1 MELKQACRSHVIT
14 HSRNALAPSYL
25 NTVPFFTNFLLLNS
39 DANLQSVL
47 LGHDYS
53 PTGFSTRDLV
63 FFDTRFQRALGLR
76 PSPIRSP
83 TRASSSRN
91 TNRAQHTT
99 ARRTYT
105 HRTPPARTAL
115 ASCCLCLGEPF
126 EGCQPTAN
134 PSTVR
139 VSSASAERR
148 CIPPQGTNTAER
160 HRIASQI
167 DPDHKIKISLNHAYR
182 NTKPILTITLAS
194 LTQSTQPKLRQTD
207 SLSPTRRR
215 EAFLR

>member
-1 MELKQACRSHVIT
+1 MELKQAYLSRAIVP
-14 HSRNALAPSYL
+14 SRNAIAPSYL
-25 NTVPFFTNFLLLNS
+25 NTAPFFTNFLLLNS
-39 DANLQSVL
+39 DVNLQSVL

-53 PTGFSTRDLV
+53 PTGFSTRDSD
-63 FFDTRFQRALGLR
+63 FFDTRSQRALGLR

-91 TNRAQHTT
+91 TNHAQHTARAAYIHPLHT
-99 ARRTYT
+99 ACT
-105 HRTPPARTAL
+105 TAL

-134 PSTVR
+134 PSKVR

-148 CIPPQGTNTAER
+148 CIQPQGTNNTAER

-167 DPDHKIKISLNHAYR
+167 DPDHKIKISLNHA
-182 NTKPILTITLAS
+182 
-194 LTQSTQPKLRQTD
+194 
-207 SLSPTRRR
+207 
-215 EAFLR
+215 